1 MAKIRFLLLLIAAV
15 VPGMHAAQAQLP
27 RGARSIVRG
36 GMFQKPDS
44 LRAKRDSIRFAEL
57 ALRID
62 SAQTV
67 DYAADSAAVAALRT
81 DDLRLLD
88 SIALARYDAA
98 LQGIDTT
105 TKRKIR
111 KKGWFMSD
119 SMSLS
124 KVCWAS
130 TVLPGYGQIY
140 NKQYWKLP
148 ILYGLVGTGLGLY
161 IHENKIYKPLRRQ
174 YNSYIDVSLSRTPEL
189 DALQTKMIRSNTRR
203 QVYLGVTIASYIYF
217 IGDAAVSYKTND
229 VSSVK
234 KATTLACIFPGA
246 GQIYNRSYWK
256 VPFVVGGFASMI
268 YCIDWN
274 NRGFQRFKR
283 AYNLLADYEEHPEN
297 YPNGP
302 TDEFRGRYSADFIK
316 NLRDNYRRNR
326 DLCIILSGALYVLQ
340 IIDAHVDAHLKD
352 YDISDDLSMNL
363 EPLVNY
369 TYVPTLQGNRPVF
382 GFNLSL
388 NF

>member
-1 MAKIRFLLLLIAAV
+1 
-15 VPGMHAAQAQLP
+15 
-27 RGARSIVRG
+27 
-36 GMFQKPDS
+36 
-44 LRAKRDSIRFAEL
+44 
-57 ALRID
+57 
-62 SAQTV
+62 
-67 DYAADSAAVAALRT
+67 
-81 DDLRLLD
+81 
-88 SIALARYDAA
+88 
-98 LQGIDTT
+98 
-105 TKRKIR
+105 
-111 KKGWFMSD
+111 
-119 SMSLS
+119 
-124 KVCWAS
+124 
-130 TVLPGYGQIY
+130 
-140 NKQYWKLP
+140 
-148 ILYGLVGTGLGLY
+148 
-161 IHENKIYKPLRRQ
+161 
-174 YNSYIDVSLSRTPEL
+174 
-189 DALQTKMIRSNTRR
+189 
-203 QVYLGVTIASYIYF
+203 
-217 IGDAAVSYKTND
+217 
-229 VSSVK
+229 
-234 KATTLACIFPGA
+234 
-246 GQIYNRSYWK
+246 
-256 VPFVVGGFASMI
+256 MI

-369 TYVPTLQGNRPVF
+369 TYVPTQQGNRPVF

>member
-1 MAKIRFLLLLIAAV
+1 MAKIRFLLLLVAAV

-62 SAQTV
+62 SAQTI
-67 DYAADSAAVAALRT
+67 DYAADSAAIAALRT
-81 DDLRLLD
+81 DDLRQLD
-88 SIALARYDAA
+88 SIALARYNAA

-111 KKGWFMSD
+111 KKGWLMSD

-174 YNSYIDVSLSRTPEL
+174 YNSYTDVSLSRTPEL

-217 IGDAAVSYKTND
+217 IGDAAVNYKTND

-274 NRGFQRFKR
+274 NRGFQRFKK
-283 AYNLLADYEEHPEN
+283 AYNLLSDYDEHPEN

-302 TDEFRGRYSADFIK
+302 TDEFHGRYSADFIK